1 MGDNHGAI
9 GSRDALRALVRVGKL
24 RSPSF
29 QSYGTALSHPEVPW
43 GQDTAAIDV
52 AAARLGKRVFQQWWL
67 ILLCALVGAV
77 GAFAVSQSRTKQYE
91 ATSTIEVGTIDLM
104 SIFLAQDVQISDSDP
119 DRATAA
125 AVELFNLPN
134 VRDRAVRALRERGS
148 DIEAP
153 EINGAIRVTAKPDTS
168 VITIVARSSSPL
180 RAQQISNAMT
190 TAFIEQRQATARKKL
205 VTAKTQVRA
214 QYENLSEDEKFGAA
228 GQALKQRLDQVG
240 VVGALSDGNVTVI
253 QGARLPTNQVAP
265 KPRRDAFIG
274 LIGGFLLGCGI
285 ALLRARL
292 DDRIRETDELSEI
305 WNLPVVGLVPQT
317 GTLKE
322 SGRKVPE
329 PAALEALSLART
341 NLRYLHVGGRVKT
354 VVVTSALEGEGKST
368 VTWNL
373 AIAAALASSKVL
385 VIEGDL
391 RRPVISSRLNLAG
404 SGFSEVLAGL
414 AELDETIQAVTVA
427 DDLTPDATKV
437 DVLPAGLVPPS
448 PVALLEGDATKT
460 TFAELRERYDI
471 ILIDTPPATVVADAV
486 AISDEVDG
494 VLIVSRLG
502 KVRRGALKRLR
513 EILTAVDAPVI
524 GQIVNGDAAARNYGY
539 YSSYTKRA
547 KGYVRRPAATRN

>member
-1 MGDNHGAI
+1 MSEPVAPWAPDQGAA
-9 GSRDALRALVRVGKL
+9 DL
-24 RSPSF
+24 
-29 QSYGTALSHPEVPW
+29 
-43 GQDTAAIDV
+43 AA
-52 AAARLGKRVFQQWWL
+52 KRVARRVLEQWWL
-67 ILLCALVGAV
+67 IALCAVVAAV
-77 GAFAVSQSRTKQYE
+77 TAFAVSQTRAKQYE
-91 ATSTIEVGTIDLM
+91 ATTTIEVGTIDLI
-104 SIFLAQDVQISDSDP
+104 SIFLAQDVQISDTDP

-134 VRDRAVRALRERGS
+134 VRDRATRALSKAGS
-148 DIEAP
+148 DIGSA
-153 EINGAIRVTAKPDTS
+153 EIAGAIEVTSKRDTS
-168 VITIVARSSSPL
+168 VIKIVARSTSPR
-180 RAQQISNAMT
+180 RAQLMSNAMT
-190 TAFIEQRQATARKKL
+190 EAFIEQRQVTARDKL
-205 VTAKTQVRA
+205 DKAKSQVRA
-214 QYENLSEDEKFGAA
+214 QYDNLSEDERFGAV
-228 GQALKQRLDQVG
+228 GQTLKQRLDQVG
-240 VVGALSDGNVTVI
+240 VVGALSDGNVTVV
-253 QGARLPTNQVAP
+253 QGARLPTEQVAP
-265 KPRRDAFIG
+265 KPGRDALLG
-274 LIGGFLLGCGI
+274 LVAGFVLGCGI

-292 DDRIRETDELSEI
+292 DDRVRDTAELAEI

-354 VVVTSALEGEGKST
+354 LVVTSALEGEGKST
-368 VTWNL
+368 VAWNL

-391 RRPVISSRLNLAG
+391 RRPVISTRLEIAG

-414 AELDETIQAVTVA
+414 ASLDETIQTVTVA
-427 DDLTPDATKV
+427 DDVTAEATKV

-460 TFAELRERYDI
+460 TFAALRERYDI
-471 ILIDTPPATVVADAV
+471 VLIDTPPATVVADAV

-502 KVRRGALKRLR
+502 KVRRGSLKRLR

-539 YSSYTKRA
+539 YSSYTEKA
-547 KGYVRRPAATRN
+547 KGFPRKPAASRS